1 MTSLTDNEPN
11 FLGLFSREA
20 DIVRLKDGDKLF
32 EKGDVAHHG
41 YVLLEGTLRIG
52 DGNAVLQHASPGA
65 MVGEMALVDHGPRSA
80 TVTAVSDCKLARFDE
95 RRFLFLVQQT
105 PSFALNVI
113 RLISLRLRRM
123 NERAGG

>member
-1 MTSLTDNEPN
+1 M
-11 FLGLFSREA
+11 GLFSREG
-20 DIVRLKDGDKLF
+20 DVVTLKSGEKLF
-32 EKGDVAHHG
+32 QKGEVAKHG
-41 YVLLEGTLRIG
+41 YVVLEGELRIG
-52 DGNAVLQHASPGA
+52 EGNATLEQVSAGA

-80 TVTAVSDCKLARFDE
+80 TVTALTDCKLARFDE

-113 RLISLRLRRM
+113 RLVSYRLRRM